1 MGNFKQEQGRYSRNF
16 GKIAE
21 DIAVEYCVSEGLP
34 ILERNWSPKG
44 GHTEIDIISQQ
55 DNTIIFIEVKARSG
69 NDNSPLDALTPK
81 KLNNIFRCADA
92 YLRTLK
98 GDYWEYRFDI
108 IAIVGDEKQHTV
120 HHIKD
125 AFLGPLRCY

>member
-44 GHTEIDIISQQ
+44 GHTEIDIISQ
-55 DNTIIFIEVKARSG
+55 